1 MYENA
6 KAEVI
11 TTENKQSESRYKL
24 ILTALAAAVI
34 INPVFFFDVIRKL
47 FSASS
52 PIFIG
57 MALAFVINR
66 PALKIYELFRR
77 ISDKKMLAD
86 KHIPSISCCTRTGV
100 SCSKDRYRKAWIA
113 AVFMAYILIFASIA
127 ISVKIIFPRLS
138 ESVRILSSNAD
149 YYHERFMTYYH
160 MLEQRDKLNLLPF
173 VSSAIKQAASELPAL
188 LGKTA
193 ALFSGAANTVI
204 GIVISVYILIDK
216 EALRH
221 ITQKLCS
228 RFMSE
233 NTYSSSAAA
242 YRRIYDIF
250 SRFVSGQITEAF
262 ILGTLCFVG
271 MTLLRFDYAVLISF
285 IIGITALVPV
295 VGAIVGTLPCALLL
309 FLNEPIS
316 AVWFIVF
323 IIILQQLE
331 NNFIYPK
338 IVGKSMGLPPLPVLL
353 AILFGAKIGG
363 AWGILLAVPLTAVIY
378 GMMKEKFFEEA

>member
-1 MYENA
+1 MYNNA

-11 TTENKQSESRYKL
+11 TTHSESRYKL

-34 INPVFFFDVIRKL
+34 INPVFFFDIVHKL
-47 FSASS
+47 FSALS
-52 PIFIG
+52 PVFIG

-77 ISDKKMLAD
+77 ISDRKLLSD
-86 KHIPSISCCTRTGV
+86 KHIPSISCCTKNGV
-100 SCSKDRYRKAWIA
+100 SCSKDRYRKAWTA
-113 AVFMAYILIFASIA
+113 AVFTAYILFFATIA
-127 ISVKIIFPRLS
+127 AAVSIIFPRLS
-138 ESVRILSSNAD
+138 ESVRLLGANAD
-149 YYHERFMTYYH
+149 HYHERFMTYYH
-160 MLEQRDKLNLLPF
+160 MLEQHDKLNLLPF
-173 VSSAIKQAASELPAL
+173 ISSAIKQAASALPSL

-216 EALRH
+216 ESLRH
-221 ITQKLCS
+221 MVRKLCRRS
-228 RFMSE
+228 MSE
-233 NTYSSSAAA
+233 STYSASAAA
-242 YRRIYDIF
+242 YKRIYDIF

-323 IIILQQLE
+323 IIVLQQLE
-331 NNFIYPK
+331 NNLIYPK

-378 GMMKEKFFEEA
+378 GIMKEKYFEERQ

>member
-1 MYENA
+1 MCKKA
-6 KAEVI
+6 LAEVI
-11 TTENKQSESRYKL
+11 TTHSDSKYKL

-34 INPVFFFDVIRKL
+34 INPVFFFDAVHKI
-47 FSASS
+47 FSVSS

-77 ISDKKMLAD
+77 ISDKNTLAD
-86 KHIPSISCCTRTGV
+86 KHIPSISCCTKIGI
-100 SCSKDRYRKAWIA
+100 SCCKNRYRKAWIA
-113 AVFMAYILIFASIA
+113 SVFAAYILIFAAIA
-127 ISVKIIFPRLS
+127 AAVSIIFPRLS
-138 ESVRILSSNAD
+138 ESVRLLGANAD
-149 YYHERFMTYYH
+149 HYHERFMTYYQ
-160 MLEQRDKLNLLPF
+160 MLEQHDKLNILPF
-173 VSSAIKQAASELPAL
+173 LSSAIKQAASELPAL

-216 EALRH
+216 EALRQ
-221 ITQKLCS
+221 ITQKLCR

-233 NTYSSSAAA
+233 STYSSSAAA

-316 AVWFIVF
+316 AVWFIIF

-378 GMMKEKFFEEA
+378 GMMKEKYFEEA